1 MVLIWLCRT
10 DDGWDSHECFCGLP
24 MEKSTEI
31 TGKSLY
37 NLSCKSHGIVC
48 TTKMYQFQHKEKPK
62 NKLPGCCEILK
73 WMGGE

>member
-1 MVLIWLCRT
+1 
-10 DDGWDSHECFCGLP
+10 

-62 NKLPGCCEILK
+62 YKLPGCCEILK